1 MVNVAPS
8 DSALPACPLP
18 EAVYRAPELTREH
31 LYDVTNK
38 DYGVADGFG
47 QTNTLA
53 KVNNFA
59 PVILAEFRKN
69 KCFTWLNK

>member
-8 DSALPACPLP
+8 DSALPALPVP

-38 DYGVADGFG
+38 DYGVAEGFG
-47 QTNTLA
+47 QTNSLA
-53 KVNNFA
+53 KVNLLNYTNFTL
-59 PVILAEFRKN
+59 VILAYH
-69 KCFTWLNK
+69 